1 MKPKMILFDY
11 GQTLIVEPQFDAKL
25 ANLAVLQHASGH
37 TDMTPDEICAFSEEL
52 FHLLSEKV
60 RGDCREIDDVKFQQ
74 LLYEYVGLTL
84 NISYEQ
90 ADLLFWDTA
99 THGSFA
105 SPGAAEA
112 LAYLNE
118 QGIRTGV
125 ISNLCFSQGALKTRL
140 DRYLPDNHLEFII
153 ASSSYI
159 FRKPE
164 TILFEIALRRAGL
177 AAEEVWFCGDNPIA
191 DIRGAYNAG
200 MHPVLYT
207 GAHMRDYSKLPDL
220 PFDQIDSFSDLI
232 ALVENA

>member
-25 ANLAVLQHASGH
+25 ANLAVLQHAFGH
-37 TDMTPDEICAFSEEL
+37 TDMTPDEICAFSEKL
-52 FHLLSEKV
+52 FCLLSDKV
-60 RGDCREIDDVKFQQ
+60 RRDCREIDDIKFQQ
-74 LLYEYVGLTL
+74 LLYEYAGLTL
-84 NISYEQ
+84 DISYEQ

-105 SPGAAEA
+105 SPGAAKA
-112 LAYLNE
+112 LAYLHE

-125 ISNLCFSQGALKTRL
+125 ISNLCFSQNALKTRL

-177 AAEEVWFCGDNPIA
+177 AAKEVWFCGDNPTA
-191 DIRGAYNAG
+191 DIQGAYNAG

-207 GAHMRDYSKLPDL
+207 GAHMRDYSTLPDL